1 MTVKTGSKK
10 EAQERIALQEIE
22 LSISRFK
29 TLNEKKWWLELSAE
43 DQMIFGKLLGRIA
56 TVAQGV
62 EAKSEPKFKAPL
74 MPMLESL
81 SNWVVDMPKLNPNI
95 EKTSGEIKEK
105 LDKKITRL
113 ETLAA
118 LEVTPPGEPK
128 PKNSSSNNGDPK
140 LINKIIHIE
149 SKLEEIHKQI
159 NFNLSVSR
167 NMAEQEG
174 THSEENKGLHQVS
187 QKAIA
192 DQVIYISNFNER
204 YATVIRESM
213 VDASNNLKNLEN
225 KFKAFESQLA
235 IRMHIRDSVQILEIK
250 EEVERFVV
258 SDLIRKISLAIMPAI
273 EALKDAKSEEIPKAI
288 DDLSVRCTNAG
299 LIPIERLFS

>member
-167 NMAEQEG
+167 SMAEQEG

>member
-167 NMAEQEG
+167 SMAEQEG

-273 EALKDAKSEEIPKAI
+273 EALKDAKSEEVPKAI